1 MANNDHFLL
10 FLTVIFCFQER
21 KLCSKLTNMFVVL
34 ELNVRAFAFPIFVPA
49 DEDKR
54 ERRSRNYLE
63 SQETNK
69 INCLP
74 TTLSLVDAEV
84 VPAMLVTEQ
93 TYCAESEGCKAM
105 STSELS
111 TILYP
116 ASGRGSPSSS
126 RTVHLTSASGKAEYL
141 QVNVTSVPER
151 TSTVPPTG
159 SVLDSLLYHERVASD
174 ETIEG
179 RVGSAKGGDRIILWV
194 TFQMI
199 LPSSVTRLI

>member
-1 MANNDHFLL
+1 
-10 FLTVIFCFQER
+10 
-21 KLCSKLTNMFVVL
+21 MFVVL
-34 ELNVRAFAFPIFVPA
+34 ELNVRAFAFSILVPP

-54 ERRSRNYLE
+54 ERRRRNYLK
-63 SQETNK
+63 SAIKNS
-69 INCLP
+69 LP
-74 TTLSLVDAEV
+74 TTLSLVVAEV
-84 VPAMLVTEQ
+84 VPATFVTEH

-105 STSELS
+105 STSEPL

-116 ASGRGSPSSS
+116 ASGKGSPSSS
-126 RTVHLTSASGKAEYL
+126 RTVHSASASGKAEYL
-141 QVNVTSVPER
+141 QVNVTSVPDR

-179 RVGSAKGGDRIILWV
+179 RVGSAKEADRIILRV

-199 LPSSVTRLI
+199 LSL